1 MKKTKIISYLLTWL
15 CILGYF
21 CSNSVTLMAASSI
34 KPTIYT
40 QQNNCTIGNNEK
52 LRVHVNTRCSVYLY
66 SVKYPDVE
74 SSSDLSRKG
83 KYIKRCTSG
92 GFYDITLKDVP
103 DGCYR
108 LYAKT
113 SSYGYNNNNIS
124 LPSKTIVQVDN
135 TKPEV
140 VDINVNDNE
149 VKLYYNDTISPKTK
163 GNNFYLQKVF
173 NASSS
178 VCVISD
184 EDMVDY
190 ELIFDDYES
199 DSKYTDRFVF
209 SSFDNSMFTNTNGT
223 PNIIGKKVTGKK
235 TFHEVGKYKLEYQ
248 AQDNPV
254 TNNNKNFDEYRKWSN
269 KNNVNLLVHRRPIAN
284 LTVNYAPS
292 KDKSRLLIDNMN
304 GSGYDLDHMDMSNKG
319 ITGERYEWKKVGEKD
334 YRMGRIPTDLP
345 GTDSNGIKIEYIIR
359 YRVKD
364 IEGAWSLPVTF
375 TMSVEPKLILNAKL
389 KTYKTDF
396 SLDSIPA
403 SESLVLFDTTTSYNK
418 RNLLDMSMYYYG
430 SCKTDKIKKDS
441 TYSATKDGMT
451 YTWRDTKYKIPE
463 TLKDGRYKFIVN
475 ATDYNNSAVKDT
487 KEFNVRVKTPVD
499 LIPTIERQIT
509 YDKETLIEA
518 TTSKYVN
525 NVRVALFNGT
535 GYACTKDLKLSRT
548 YGGKKYWK
556 LKYTETRKNISNN
569 EYTAKFTATTPNH
582 NSETR
587 YKTFTYIK
595 NTPPTVKILSIKPT
609 YIYEGDNV
617 SLKILMNDIDKDTLE
632 LHVKLTRIIPIKR
645 TIESDTYTVNYYNY
659 NQKPFITD
667 YNNLEIGEYEV
678 LITVDDKNGGTAKTS
693 CILKVNDLTI
703 SGKVNHTI
711 KWNENR
717 IKYNQSISGT
727 DDSPRNIDTF
737 WSGERFMLAA
747 DTTLINS
754 KSSVK
759 AQSVFVEILAQSTP
773 INIYLN
779 NDSSS
784 KWSGELWN
792 NDMIHKW
799 GRNKPEEL
807 IFRFTV
813 KYSNGHREQDDMT
826 ITIDDID
833 EYWRYHRKF

>member
-21 CSNSVTLMAASSI
+21 CSNSVTLMASSSI

-40 QQNNCTIGNNEK
+40 QQNNCTIGSNEK

-140 VDINVNDNE
+140 LDINVNDNE
-149 VKLYYNDTISPKTK
+149 VKIYYNDTISPETK
-163 GNNFYLQKVF
+163 GNNFYLQKIS

-292 KDKSRLLIDNMN
+292 KDKSRLLIYNMN
-304 GSGYDLDHMDMSNKG
+304 GSGYDLDHMDLSNKG

-441 TYSATKDGMT
+441 TYSATKNGMT
-451 YTWRDTKYKIPE
+451 YTWRDTNYKIPK

-499 LIPTIERQIT
+499 LESKFSGEYEGGNRISIPA
-509 YDKETLIEA
+509 K
-518 TTSKYVN
+518 TSKYADNVTLELFYGTNYKTTINMRSINYGSYKKWTANYNIPENVN
-525 NVRVALFNGT
+525 EGN
-535 GYACTKDLKLSRT
+535 YK
-548 YGGKKYWK
+548 
-556 LKYTETRKNISNN
+556 
-569 EYTAKFTATTPNH
+569 AKFTATTPNG
-582 NSETR
+582 NTSTI
-587 YKTFTYIK
+587 YKNFRVNQLNITKVNIWGDWQHWRGQIDLFGKRLVNMPHRFMAYENVHIEAQIKGNPDRVYVRFSPSLEAMFFRNKYGQEYKYRDHIGYEVNFPLYMTSTDGKNYSVEYILPLADSTMDENDRRLK
-595 NTPPTVKILSIKPT
+595 GHYWVEVTAIKGSTVKKK
-609 YIYEGDNV
+609 
-617 SLKILMNDIDKDTLE
+617 KISDID
-632 LHVKLTRIIPIKR
+632 
-645 TIESDTYTVNYYNY
+645 
-659 NQKPFITD
+659 ITG
-667 YNNLEIGEYEV
+667 NIL
-678 LITVDDKNGGTAKTS
+678 DKVY
-693 CILKVNDLTI
+693 I
-703 SGKVNHTI
+703 
-711 KWNENR
+711 
-717 IKYNQSISGT
+717 Q
-727 DDSPRNIDTF
+727 
-737 WSGERFMLAA
+737 
-747 DTTLINS
+747 
-754 KSSVK
+754 
-759 AQSVFVEILAQSTP
+759 
-773 INIYLN
+773 
-779 NDSSS
+779 
-784 KWSGELWN
+784 
-792 NDMIHKW
+792 
-799 GRNKPEEL
+799 PE
-807 IFRFTV
+807 
-813 KYSNGHREQDDMT
+813 
-826 ITIDDID
+826 
-833 EYWRYHRKF
+833 